1 MRGEEANEMLST
13 SIAVVLER
21 LGDDESRL
29 RDLDDDVSGRDL
41 REYML
46 RKLRRFLCM
55 RFYQTQKILQLS
67 DRPAGLQV
75 KCVQLLVEWKKI
87 NRPSPSF
94 FRGVG
99 LQI

>member
-1 MRGEEANEMLST
+1 MLST

-41 REYML
+41 REDMR

-55 RFYQTQKILQLS
+55 RFYQTPKNS
-67 DRPAGLQV
+67 TV
-75 KCVQLLVEWKKI
+75 
-87 NRPSPSF
+87 
-94 FRGVG
+94 VG
-99 LQI
+99 QARWFTSEMCTIIS